1 MKLRFIFVISLLS
14 LLFISCKDESEN
26 NKTNLNEKEIEL
38 SCTKINNN
46 INSLVSLLNVLKKQD
61 YVTSYS
67 PIIENYQTVGYTF
80 SFNKS
85 LPIAIYDK
93 FEFDIPVIG
102 IKLDSDNIYYWTV
115 NEDWIVDENGN
126 KFNALVST
134 PYIQYIENVWN
145 AVFEGENNIKL
156 NTNGKSFLNKIE
168 SIDNGINL
176 QLFNETTIILPTSEV
191 NVSITKFEFKAEDNP
206 EVLINDITAEIDGN
220 NILVHIPYIVQ
231 NKILKPCIS
240 IIGDNVAFESSTD
253 EYINFSEPVK
263 CIVSDERGNNKEY
276 TVMLTAFTGL
286 PIVYIETEGGTEI
299 VSKDDYVNATISIKN
314 DLITRSSKLDLEP
327 TAVRIKGRGNSTWKL
342 PKKPYKLKFD
352 SKTSLLGEPKDKEW
366 VLLANYTDKSNLR
379 NATAF
384 FIGDELTALEWTPCT
399 HFVELMLN
407 GVYKGTYQLSEQVKI
422 ADERVNVSDDGYL
435 LEVDQLDRMEE
446 GDVYFKTDRIL
457 LNIKDPDVE
466 YDTEAYNWIKDYVT
480 NVENVLY
487 SENFLDENT
496 GYAQYIDM
504 QSYVDWYLVQEIAK
518 NNDGIFFSSCYM
530 NIAPN
535 EKLKMGPLWDFDI
548 AFGNINYNN
557 NMDPTGFWVKNAV
570 WISRMC
576 EDPTFMKMIRERF
589 DKIYNNKNVIYNYI
603 NENAD
608 YLKYSVIENNSV
620 WKTLYTSTWPNYYI
634 WGSYENEVQCLKDWI
649 TKRLDWLNN
658 NLPK

>member
-46 INSLVSLLNVLKKQD
+46 INSLVSLLNVLEKRD

-276 TVMLTAFTGL
+276 TVMVTAFTGL

-457 LNIKDPDVE
+457 LNIKDSDVE

-535 EKLKMGPLWDFDI
+535 GKLKMGPLWDFDI